1 MHMRKLAP
9 YENFLLYSIIK
20 SYLSAVQHLYILY
33 NLPEPKSTSMP
44 KLSLV
49 EKGIHKSASKASPR
63 LPISPDILCQIKA
76 LWSLSAEQ
84 RDTITV
90 WAVCIACFRSFFHL
104 GELVATSLHDNS
116 NSLLFS
122 DIAIDSMSNP
132 SMTEIHLRQSK
143 TDQFKKGISV
153 YL

>member
-1 MHMRKLAP
+1 MRMQKLAP

-33 NLPEPKSTSMP
+33 NLPEPKSTPMS

-90 WAVCIACFRSFFHL
+90 WAVCIACFRSFFPPRGAGSHVPTWQQQL
-104 GELVATSLHDNS
+104 STFQRYSYRQHVQPIHDWNS
-116 NSLLFS
+116 PEAVQNG
-122 DIAIDSMSNP
+122 P
-132 SMTEIHLRQSK
+132 
-143 TDQFKKGISV
+143 V
-153 YL
+153 